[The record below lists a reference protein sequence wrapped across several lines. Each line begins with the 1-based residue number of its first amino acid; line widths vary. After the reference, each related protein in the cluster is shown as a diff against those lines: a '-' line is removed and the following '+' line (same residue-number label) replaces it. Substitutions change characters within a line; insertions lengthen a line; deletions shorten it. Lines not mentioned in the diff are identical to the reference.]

1 MRGRSE
7 PSFDAIASELHDVR
21 LETVVEELLG
31 RGVTSVVDLGCGAG
45 TLLARLAMHPQFR
58 RLIGIENDQRALTA
72 ARAVV
77 QSLPAERQ
85 AVVEIRH
92 GSFAANDDL
101 PTEMDAATLVETI
114 EHVDPRHL
122 SRVERCVFQGMAP
135 GTVVVTTPN
144 RDYNTLLGLAAD
156 TVRHADHR
164 FEWSREKFR
173 RWIQGVAGRNHYRAT
188 FRDIGRADPVCGGC
202 SQMAVLERITGCLAT
217 PRAHEAVHA
226 IGSRIPETAAR
237 NSFGSGK

>member
-7 PSFDAIASELHDVR
+7 PAFDAIASELHDVR
-21 LETVVEELLG
+21 LETVVEELLR
-31 RGVTSVVDLGCGAG
+31 RGATSVVDLGCGAG
-45 TLLARLAMHPQFR
+45 TLLVRLAMHPQFR
-58 RLIGIENDQRALTA
+58 RLMGIETDQRALTA
-72 ARAVV
+72 ARAMI
-77 QSLPAERQ
+77 QSLPADRQ
-85 AVVEIRH
+85 AVVELRH
-92 GSFAANDDL
+92 GSFAANDEL

-114 EHVDPRHL
+114 EHIDPRHL

-135 GTVVVTTPN
+135 RTVVVTTPN

-156 TVRHADHR
+156 SVRHADHR

-173 RWIQGVAGRNHYRAT
+173 RWIRGVADRNRYRAV

-202 SQMAVLERITGCLAT
+202 SQMAILERITGSPA
-217 PRAHEAVHA
+217 PSPADEAVHA
-226 IGSRIPETAAR
+226 IGRRTPVTAAR